1 MIGKTRST
9 AIPTVLFCSS
19 AHGHRKVV
27 IKPLQESGILSR
39 YPSMRIAGCRQ
50 HPAIPDDMEELEI
63 LPLHNA
69 ASGQEKH
76 IDLLS
81 YDGGSEAS
89 SAATFDNAS
98 VFSNQSTSTSQSS
111 VYDPVG
117 AAEDFIA
124 LLRSNIQ
131 LHTLFLFAR
140 EPIDQQYTEPSYTN
154 Y

>member
-1 MIGKTRST
+1 
-9 AIPTVLFCSS
+9 
-19 AHGHRKVV
+19 
-27 IKPLQESGILSR
+27 
-39 YPSMRIAGCRQ
+39 
-50 HPAIPDDMEELEI
+50 MEELEI

-81 YDGGSEAS
+81 YDGRSEAS

-124 LLRSNIQ
+124 LLLSNIQ
-131 LHTLFLFAR
+131 LHTLFLIAR